1 MGLACI
7 AKVSELLAIALV
19 FTVKAWAFAV
29 MDLVLL
35 VFSIYSEGLGF
46 CGNGFSAFGDGL
58 GCCGESIGSG
68 GLSLGYCGDG
78 F

>member
-35 VFSIYSEGLGF
+35 VMAWDVAVKALV
-46 CGNGFSAFGDGL
+46 L
-58 GCCGESIGSG
+58 VV
-68 GLSLGYCGDG
+68 
-78 F
+78 